1 MEREWGENP
10 LRLNCRCVHRMF
22 LYPLSKD
29 SHWETEKAGYKN
41 ADYCLYGASHKTCF
55 GIILYV
61 FICIEIIFSVAIQL
75 NCDSSQKNSAVV
87 IFQKITAAYCF
98 MR

>member
-10 LRLNCRCVHRMF
+10 QRELSVYALKF

-41 ADYCLYGASHKTCF
+41 AGGFVYMVRVTRPAL
-55 GIILYV
+55 ILFRMYSFV
-61 FICIEIIFSVAIQL
+61 QE
-75 NCDSSQKNSAVV
+75 
-87 IFQKITAAYCF
+87 
-98 MR
+98 